1 MSLKIDL
8 KIFALLILFYFTN
21 QLEIYLMLMIFA
33 IIHELGHLLVGLTLG
48 QKPKEIKIN
57 PFGLSILFKFNVDEY
72 NRKIKNGNELEL
84 KKIFIAFAGPITN
97 ILLIIIASITRIDE
111 FMRTLII
118 ASNVVIASFNLLP
131 IYPLDGGRI
140 VKGILHIF
148 LGKHNSEKM
157 VNDISIIVTIILT
170 FIASIAI
177 YYFKNISIFLITIY
191 VWYLVLKENK
201 IYKSKKEM
209 YDVVESIKYNDY
221 VDKNDYIC

>member
-1 MSLKIDL
+1 
-8 KIFALLILFYFTN
+8 
-21 QLEIYLMLMIFA
+21 
-33 IIHELGHLLVGLTLG
+33 
-48 QKPKEIKIN
+48 
-57 PFGLSILFKFNVDEY
+57 
-72 NRKIKNGNELEL
+72 
-84 KKIFIAFAGPITN
+84 
-97 ILLIIIASITRIDE
+97 
-111 FMRTLII
+111 MRTLII